1 MKTMQRTI
9 HISGSTVFIFLLVF
23 CLGSCAYDQQF
34 TYLND
39 QIVALEGRITRLQ
52 ETINGE
58 LKTIQDREAESATKI
73 DQLEQDTMRLSEE
86 MEDNGV
92 VISGIVERDLNDM
105 LFSLEALKQRVAHLE
120 SGIRRE
126 YDQPVQGVSAGEED
140 RAEVGSP
147 TGGEETRTEG
157 SDESISTEQVL
168 YDASKDSFDQ
178 GRFEESMEGFRK
190 FLDRYPK
197 SELADNAQYWIGEC
211 YMALKKYD
219 QAIAAYEDVKKRY
232 PEGNKVPDAMLKQA
246 MAFLEKGDETSTRI
260 LLKRIVSAFPESD
273 QAKVAEQRLETL
285 K

>member
-9 HISGSTVFIFLLVF
+9 HSGSTIFIFLLVF
-23 CLGSCAYDQQF
+23 CLGSCAYDQQL

-58 LKTIQDREAESATKI
+58 LNTIQDKEAESATKI
-73 DQLEQDTMRLSEE
+73 DQLEQDAMRLSEE
-86 MEDNGV
+86 VEDNGV
-92 VISGIVERDLNDM
+92 AIRGIVERDLNDM
-105 LFSLEALKQRVAHLE
+105 LFSLEALKKRVADLE

-126 YDQPVQGVSAGEED
+126 YDQPVQGVPAGEED

-147 TGGEETRTEG
+147 IGGEDTGTES
-157 SDESISTEQVL
+157 SDESVSTEQVL
-168 YDASKDSFDQ
+168 YNASKDSFDQ
-178 GRFEESMEGFRK
+178 GRFEEGIEGFRK
-190 FLDRYPK
+190 FLDKYPK

-260 LLKRIVSAFPESD
+260 LLKRIVIAFPESD